1 MFIILEFHLINI
13 LEFNITLTINKMLY
27 NFIVSSDSYLELPIG
42 LHGFG
47 SSSVQYILNPKFTSI
62 GKHIKKITSSLRVE
76 KNKRK
81 FRKNCLDLADYIIGR
96 SHAPAYFDQSKWD
109 VALKNWYQ
117 IHYKDLTTHGECPMI
132 IEKNERNLLELSY
145 EVKDFHE
152 KKIRDLRRLKPF
164 LIENNTYSCN
174 NDQRCMQIFNE
185 YNIWI
190 NDRKNYFEKK
200 RQLIQKNSSSVQRK
214 LKFSI
219 PISNLLNPEIYS
231 EFSETLP
238 SVSVPLEEEDGKE
251 IRGEGKEEG
260 KEEGISLRVRGNAS
274 ENQSTLQ
281 EEASTSGASSL
292 QTSDTISAGELP
304 GSAVD
309 SPIPEAENSK
319 FPKYSEQPTSMTE
332 TDPVEQRPITLGL
345 GGSTGHI
352 TTIPSDEAVKPDSSS
367 VFITPSKRP
376 GMFKKKKKIKRREVK
391 FLRILVPSYYNRSKF
406 LRHNHLE
413 HPINEDE
420 EIIKKIK
427 IQEHNMNKNENV
439 SYGKKDRSITIIEVH
454 MEILEECRNKEWEY
468 NKGEFLAICQEV
480 LTKKEKRT
488 YTNLKDDEVVM
499 DNIKSTNE
507 TEKQR
512 SLWNKWMERNK
523 IFLEKLRKKDWF
535 NNLKND
541 WKEERS
547 YIKNSEKLRKYL
559 SNENEKDPFLERKKD
574 IWRRWVSRNG
584 SIVEKYLEEDLFE
597 KLREQIYNMINT
609 YENEGRKDDILFM
622 NKEELE
628 KKENYEVLYKYF
640 KTKLLEKLCILVF
653 MMVLEE
659 CKNEEYIENMESH
672 FDNSINECITGK
684 NLDIKPEIEENL
696 TDISGDVLGNIKNN
710 KNYAYEGE
718 DYFREELKEW
728 IRENDAYINSLDSD
742 NNIDECY
749 QVVK

>member
-1 MFIILEFHLINI
+1 MDL
-13 LEFNITLTINKMLY
+13 
-27 NFIVSSDSYLELPIG
+27 G

-47 SSSVQYILNPKFTSI
+47 SSSVEYILNPIFRSI
-62 GKHIKKITSSLRVE
+62 GKHIKKITSSLRVQ

-81 FRKNCLDLADYIIGR
+81 FRKNCLDLADYIIER
-96 SHAPAYFDQSKWD
+96 SHAPSHIDQSKWD
-109 VALKNWYQ
+109 LALKNWYQ
-117 IHYKDLTTHGECPMI
+117 IQYKDLTRHGECPMI
-132 IEKNERNLLELSY
+132 IEQNERNLLELSY

-152 KKIRDLRRLKPF
+152 KKNRELSRLKSF
-164 LIENNTYSCN
+164 LTENNTYSCN
-174 NDQRCMQIFNE
+174 NDQVCKKILKG

-190 NDRKNYFEKK
+190 NDRKKYFQGK
-200 RQLIQKNSSSVQRK
+200 RELIQKNSSSEQRT

-219 PISNLLNPEIYS
+219 PISNLLSPEIYS
-231 EFSETLP
+231 ELSETLP
-238 SVSVPLEEEDGKE
+238 SVLVPFEEEDGKE
-251 IRGEGKEEG
+251 KGGEGKRED
-260 KEEGISLRVRGNAS
+260 IPLRVRENAS

-281 EEASTSGASSL
+281 EEASTSGSSL
-292 QTSDTISAGELP
+292 LETSETTSTGKLP

-309 SPIPEAENSK
+309 STIPEAEKSMI
-319 FPKYSEQPTSMTE
+319 PKNSEQPSSLNE
-332 TDPVEQRPITLGL
+332 SDPVEQRPTTRGL
-345 GGSTGHI
+345 GGTAGHI
-352 TTIPSDEAVKPDSSS
+352 STMPSNEALNPDSSS
-367 VFITPSKRP
+367 VFITTSKRTDTEGNQYNAHISYILTSFLVIIVFSFFIKYVLI

-439 SYGKKDRSITIIEVH
+439 LYGKKDRSITIIEVH
-454 MEILEECRNKEWEY
+454 MEILEECKNKEWEY

-480 LTKKEKRT
+480 LTKKENRT

-574 IWRRWVSRNG
+574 IWRRWVSRKG

-597 KLREQIYNMINT
+597 KLREEIYNMIDT

-628 KKENYEVLYKYF
+628 NKENYEVLYKYF

-659 CKNEEYIENMESH
+659 CKNEEYIENMESD

-684 NLDIKPEIEENL
+684 NLDIKPKIEENL
-696 TDISGDVLGNIKNN
+696 TDINGDVLGNIKNN
-710 KNYAYEGE
+710 KNYTYEGE
-718 DYFREELKEW
+718 DCFREELKEW

-749 QVVK
+749 QVVE

>member
-1 MFIILEFHLINI
+1 
-13 LEFNITLTINKMLY
+13 MLY

-81 FRKNCLDLADYIIGR
+81 FRKNCLDLADYIIER
-96 SHAPAYFDQSKWD
+96 SHAPAHIDQPKWD
-109 VALKNWYQ
+109 LALKNWYQ
-117 IHYKDLTTHGECPMI
+117 IQYKDLTRHGECPMI

-152 KKIRDLRRLKPF
+152 KKNRELNRLKSF
-164 LIENNTYSCN
+164 LTENNTYSCN
-174 NDQRCMQIFNE
+174 NDPACMKILKE

-190 NDRKNYFEKK
+190 NDRKKYFEGK
-200 RQLIQKNSSSVQRK
+200 RELIQKNSSSEQRK

-219 PISNLLNPEIYS
+219 PINNLLNPEIYS
-231 EFSETLP
+231 ELSETLP
-238 SVSVPLEEEDGKE
+238 SVSVPFEEEDGKE
-251 IRGEGKEEG
+251 IRGEGKGED
-260 KEEGISLRVRGNAS
+260 ISLGVRGNAS

-281 EEASTSGASSL
+281 EEASTSGPSL
-292 QTSDTISAGELP
+292 LETSETISTGKLP

-309 SPIPEAENSK
+309 SPIPESEKSK
-319 FPKYSEQPTSMTE
+319 FPKNSEQPTSMTE
-332 TDPVEQRPITLGL
+332 SDPVEQRPITRGL
-345 GGSTGHI
+345 GESTGHI
-352 TTIPSDEAVKPDSSS
+352 TTIPSDEALKPDSSS
-367 VFITPSKRP
+367 VFIIPSKRP
-376 GMFKKKKKIKRREVK
+376 DTEGNQYNAHISYILTSFLVIIVFSFFIKYVLIGMFKKKKKIKRREVK

-439 SYGKKDRSITIIEVH
+439 LYGKKDRSITIIEVH
-454 MEILEECRNKEWEY
+454 MEILEECKNKEWEY

-480 LTKKEKRT
+480 LTKKENRT

-507 TEKQR
+507 IEKQ
-512 SLWNKWMERNK
+512 
-523 IFLEKLRKKDWF
+523 KK
-535 NNLKND
+535 
-541 WKEERS
+541 
-547 YIKNSEKLRKYL
+547 
-559 SNENEKDPFLERKKD
+559 RKKD
-574 IWRRWVSRNG
+574 IWRRWVSRKG
-584 SIVEKYLEEDLFE
+584 TIVEKYLEEDLFE
-597 KLREQIYNMINT
+597 KLREEIYNMIDT

-628 KKENYEVLYKYF
+628 NKENYEVLYKYF

-696 TDISGDVLGNIKNN
+696 TDINGDVLGNIKNN
-710 KNYAYEGE
+710 KNYTYEGE
-718 DYFREELKEW
+718 DCFKEELKEW

-749 QVVK
+749 QVVE

>member
-1 MFIILEFHLINI
+1 MLIILKFRLINI
-13 LEFNITLTINKMLY
+13 LEFKITLSINKMLY

-47 SSSVQYILNPKFTSI
+47 SSSVQYILNPRFTSI
-62 GKHIKKITSSLRVE
+62 GQHIKKITSSLRVE

-81 FRKNCLDLADYIIGR
+81 FRKTCLDLADYIIGK
-96 SHAPAYFDQSKWD
+96 SHAPAHIDQSKWD
-109 VALKNWYQ
+109 LALKNWYKIQ
-117 IHYKDLTTHGECPMI
+117 YKDLTRHGECPMI
-132 IEKNERNLLELSY
+132 IKQNERNLLELSY

-152 KKIRDLRRLKPF
+152 KKNRELNRLKSF
-164 LIENNTYSCN
+164 LTENNTYSCN
-174 NDQRCMQIFNE
+174 NDPACMKILKE

-190 NDRKNYFEKK
+190 NDRKKYFEGK
-200 RQLIQKNSSSVQRK
+200 RELIQKNSSYEQRK

-219 PISNLLNPEIYS
+219 PINNLLNPEIYS
-231 EFSETLP
+231 ELSEALP
-238 SVSVPLEEEDGKE
+238 SVSVPFEEEDGKE
-251 IRGEGKEEG
+251 IRGEGKGED
-260 KEEGISLRVRGNAS
+260 ISLGVRGNAS
-274 ENQSTLQ
+274 ENQKS
-281 EEASTSGASSL
+281 EK
-292 QTSDTISAGELP
+292 
-304 GSAVD
+304 
-309 SPIPEAENSK
+309 SK
-319 FPKYSEQPTSMTE
+319 FPKNSEQPTSMTE
-332 TDPVEQRPITLGL
+332 SDPVEHRPITRGL
-345 GGSTGHI
+345 GESTGHI
-352 TTIPSDEAVKPDSSS
+352 TTIPSDEALKPDSSS
-367 VFITPSKRP
+367 VFIIPSKRP
-376 GMFKKKKKIKRREVK
+376 DTEGNQYNAHISYILTSFLVIIVFSFFIKYVLIGMFKKKKKIKRREVK

-439 SYGKKDRSITIIEVH
+439 LYGKKDRSITIIEVH

-480 LTKKEKRT
+480 LTKKENGT

-507 TEKQR
+507 IEKQK
-512 SLWNKWMERNK
+512 SLWSKWVERHK
-523 IFLEKLRKKDWF
+523 MFLEKLRKKDWF

-574 IWRRWVSRNG
+574 IWRRWVSRKG
-584 SIVEKYLEEDLFE
+584 TIVEKYLEEDLFE
-597 KLREQIYNMINT
+597 KLREEIYNMIDT

-628 KKENYEVLYKYF
+628 NKENYEVLYKYF

-696 TDISGDVLGNIKNN
+696 TDINGDVLGNIKNN

-718 DYFREELKEW
+718 DCFREELKEW

-749 QVVK
+749 QVVE